1 MIHSLCSDWNTF
13 NGAWYE
19 NFMVRCSRSHDFS
32 SGYKLQTH
40 RMLLSK
46 ACCCW
51 YLLCLWNSD
60 TLTVDFLNNLLL
72 WNLQFIKSWFS
83 FRTSSRPLEVH
94 TDRRQALAQGEVEGG
109 SASTTCAIANQIV
122 SNVPAVLSQNF
133 CSTEYLLLFRSC
145 HCSMVVLGW
154 LQQ

>member
-1 MIHSLCSDWNTF
+1 MIFHLHTNTS
-13 NGAWYE
+13 NVIVKG
-19 NFMVRCSRSHDFS
+19 
-32 SGYKLQTH
+32 
-40 RMLLSK
+40 
-46 ACCCW
+46 
-51 YLLCLWNSD
+51 
-60 TLTVDFLNNLLL
+60 LLL
-72 WNLQFIKSWFS
+72 LVSVVLVKFRYTNCRLFEQLTTLEPAVTKSWFS

-94 TDRRQALAQGEVEGG
+94 TDRRQALAKGEVEGG

-154 LQQ
+154 LPQ